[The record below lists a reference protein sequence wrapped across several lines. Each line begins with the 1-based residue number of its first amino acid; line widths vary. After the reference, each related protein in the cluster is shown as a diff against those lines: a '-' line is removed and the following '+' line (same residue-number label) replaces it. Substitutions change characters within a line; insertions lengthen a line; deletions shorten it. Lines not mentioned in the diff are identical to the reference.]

1 MCNRTWVTGT
11 LLNLALLTP
20 SQQANAYP
28 SMKAIQIVK
37 FSSVAVLILVFGL
50 FLHYN
55 LPRTEV
61 VQVTGTDVKRLDRT
75 GSSKDVRTRDVR
87 FLSAL
92 TRDGKV
98 KVFRNEDTG
107 WGWPPYFKFSSA
119 DITAKVQTFVE
130 SPEKPWVR
138 VRYYGWR
145 IKIFSLFPN
154 AISLKVVEKDYKHIP
169 WFNIIFLTLL
179 GIGIFFLVRTARGWM
194 ERLQNKS
201 WFPLGSRPAGKSLND
216 DQP

>member
-1 MCNRTWVTGT
+1 
-11 LLNLALLTP
+11 
-20 SQQANAYP
+20 
-28 SMKAIQIVK
+28 MKAIQILK
-37 FSSVAVLILVFGL
+37 YFFIAVFILAFGL

-61 VQVTGTDVKRLDRT
+61 VQVTGTDVKRLDRKST
-75 GSSKDVRTRDVR
+75 NKDVRSRDVR

-92 TRDGKV
+92 TRDGKI

-145 IKIFSLFPN
+145 VKIFSLFPN
-154 AISLKVVEKDYKHIP
+154 AISLKVVDKDYTHFP
-169 WFNIIFLTLL
+169 YFNVIFLTLL
-179 GIGIFFLVRTARGWM
+179 GLIVLLIAWKMRSWI
-194 ERLQNKS
+194 ERLRKHS
-201 WFPLGSRPAGKSLND
+201 WFPSGS
-216 DQP
+216 